1 MKTLTP
7 IEEEQQ
13 YQDNPQ
19 HSHAALI
26 HLSALLNYI
35 LIGIPFV
42 SILGPLITWAIWRD
56 EGKFV
61 DEHGKEALNFNLS
74 MMVYKILL
82 IIIGLFL
89 FLSPILAA
97 LSTDIENPLT
107 LILSIPGLWILVS
120 GYGLL
125 SIFRL
130 IAIIVAAVKAGAGE
144 EFHYPFTIRFIK

>member
-7 IEEEQQ
+7 IEEQQ
-13 YQDNPQ
+13 LYQDSPQ

-35 LIGIPFV
+35 GIPFG

-82 IIIGLFL
+82 GIIGIFL

-107 LILSIPGLWILVS
+107 LILSIPGLWILVT
-120 GYGLL
+120 GYGIL

-130 IAIIVAAVKAGAGE
+130 IAIIVAAVKAGAG
-144 EFHYPFTIRFIK
+144 